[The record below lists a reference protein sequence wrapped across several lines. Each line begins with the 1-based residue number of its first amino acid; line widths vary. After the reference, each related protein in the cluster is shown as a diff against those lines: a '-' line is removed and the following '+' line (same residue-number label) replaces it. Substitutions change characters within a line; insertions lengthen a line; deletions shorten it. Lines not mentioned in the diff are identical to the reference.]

1 LLKMPRSQVGLWPKD
16 LKRTL
21 LLKRRAEKCIKLA
34 RVQYSFL
41 LVVMAKNEHLFNK
54 GKYLGEETLLVWIHN
69 PKIVR
74 SNRTPSTC

>member
-21 LLKRRAEKCIKLA
+21 LLKRRAEKCVKLA

-41 LVVMAKNEHLFNK
+41 LVVMAKKERFCPLNALSPIRCLTGILFINS
-54 GKYLGEETLLVWIHN
+54 LGLERKVF
-69 PKIVR
+69 KD
-74 SNRTPSTC
+74 